1 MLAAAL
7 LAAGCAKKEKA
18 PEPVKLKVLAFNASL
33 FEQKYGSFYIAT
45 HPEDDLEVVS
55 VVEQLYDRTDVDVD
69 AVIKELID
77 KENPD
82 VVALPANF
90 FAMLRGSDALL
101 SIDDY
106 VKKDR
111 FDLQGI
117 TPAVLDSLRA
127 DGSLYGLAATFKG
140 SALYYNKAMF
150 DRYSIAYPTDFMTW
164 DEVFTLASR
173 FTKEETAG
181 EAAQYGLDYLLSNN
195 AFLMALYIGD
205 AEGLTVMANRKFT
218 LNSDAWIRTF
228 ENVKTCLTSGACLDR
243 SRQAEPTGTDLK
255 ARLLADMP
263 FLRGNVAMTVGKTE
277 LYDTLMRDPK
287 AYSEIQWGMVTVPVS
302 ALQRDA
308 GAESEPDEVFAI
320 PKRAPQPGA
329 AWRLLAYIG
338 GEAYA
343 KVLPRI
349 DPAALPVRP
358 AEGPEA
364 APKDVFYKLQRDNR
378 SLQATLGTLPD
389 SMLEK
394 MEEVSKAYMPQLL
407 DGTLTT
413 AEALKKMEAD
423 LQSALDKESKDSAKA
438 SR

>member
-7 LAAGCAKKEKA
+7 LTAGCAKEEKA
-18 PEPVKLKVLAFNASL
+18 PEPVKLKVLAFNASW

-55 VVEQLYDRTDVDVD
+55 VVERLDDSTDVDT
-69 AVIKELID
+69 AIKELID

-90 FAMLRGSDALL
+90 FAVLKGSDALL
-101 SIDDY
+101 SLDDY

-111 FDLQGI
+111 FDVQGI

-127 DGSLYGLAATFKG
+127 DGSLYGLAATFRG

-173 FTKEETAG
+173 FTKEESAG
-181 EAAQYGLDYLLSNN
+181 EAAQYGLDYRYSDN

-243 SRQAEPTGTDLK
+243 SRLAEPINMDLK
-255 ARLLADMP
+255 ARELATMP
-263 FLRGNVAMTVGKTE
+263 FLKGNVAMTVGKTD
-277 LYDTLMRDPK
+277 LYGALTRDPR

-302 ALQRDA
+302 GLQRDA

-329 AWRLLAYIG
+329 AWRLVAYIG

-349 DPAALPVRP
+349 DPAALPIRP

-364 APKDVFYKLQRDNR
+364 VSRDVFYKLKKDNR
-378 SLQATLGTLPD
+378 SLYSTLGTLPA
-389 SMLEK
+389 SVIQK
-394 MEEVSKAYMPQLL
+394 MDEVSNAYMPQLL
-407 DGTLTT
+407 EGKLTT

-423 LQSALDKESKDSAKA
+423 LQSALDKENMNSGNVSG
-438 SR
+438 